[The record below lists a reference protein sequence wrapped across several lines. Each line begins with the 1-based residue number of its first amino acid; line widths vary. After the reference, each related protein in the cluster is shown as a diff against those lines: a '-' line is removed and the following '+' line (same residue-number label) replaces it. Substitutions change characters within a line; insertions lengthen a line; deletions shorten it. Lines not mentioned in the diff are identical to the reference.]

1 MFAQN
6 LNWMTSEIDNYYLK
20 QMIGSNENT
29 AAVYVQIYFN
39 GTHRTDE
46 KIC

>member
-29 AAVYVQIYFN
+29 TVYVQIYFN
-39 GTHRTDE
+39 GTHRTEE